1 MYNDNI
7 CDLSYQSTTALCH
20 HENTKHKETEK
31 FCCKDC
37 GKQFTYK
44 GNLKDH
50 VNSIHLGIKHRCDQ
64 CDKEFTSLSNKT
76 THIKSVHNQ
85 IRYPCN
91 MCNYQAKQ
99 KSNLNSHKKSA
110 HSGV

>member
-1 MYNDNI
+1 MYNCSI
-7 CDLSYQSTTALCH
+7 CDLSFQSRNGLYYHQNA
-20 HENTKHKETEK
+20 KHKETEK